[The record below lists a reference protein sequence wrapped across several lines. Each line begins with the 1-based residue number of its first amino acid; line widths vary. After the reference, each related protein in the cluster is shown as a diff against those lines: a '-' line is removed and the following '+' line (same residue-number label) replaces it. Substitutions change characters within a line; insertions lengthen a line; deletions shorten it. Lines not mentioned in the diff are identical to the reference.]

1 MQALFYLKTLAVV
14 AAITSFMFHVKHYE
28 QFQHFLS
35 ALKFSIT
42 FLENNQQTPPHS
54 NFYKIYVDNILINVE
69 KLLKRESRKI
79 CLHIF
84 HDRAA
89 GFALVQN
96 LLRFECGEH
105 ACMFYI
111 FKPPKLVLAQKLLK
125 RESRKQKNPPC
136 SGRKWIYKSLNYYC
150 CLRRNMKKVTVLPS
164 TPSSIDVLVNA
175 IIPFFIPAS

>member
-42 FLENNQQTPPHS
+42 FLENNQQTPPHP

-69 KLLKRESRKI
+69 
-79 CLHIF
+79 
-84 HDRAA
+84 
-89 GFALVQN
+89 N

-125 RESRKQKNPPC
+125 RESRKICWRIFAVLTNLSWDTSCPTC
-136 SGRKWIYKSLNYYC
+136 SCSVMFHVKRL
-150 CLRRNMKKVTVLPS
+150 VLFLCRES
-164 TPSSIDVLVNA
+164 FDE
-175 IIPFFIPAS
+175 

>member
-1 MQALFYLKTLAVV
+1 
-14 AAITSFMFHVKHYE
+14 MFHVKHYE

-42 FLENNQQTPPHS
+42 FLENNQQTPPLPKI
-54 NFYKIYVDNILINVE
+54 YKIYVDNILINVE
-69 KLLKRESRKI
+69 KLLKRESWKI

-125 RESRKQKNPPC
+125 RESRKICWRIFAVLTNLSWDTSCPTC
-136 SGRKWIYKSLNYYC
+136 SVMFHVKRL
-150 CLRRNMKKVTVLPS
+150 VLFLCRES
-164 TPSSIDVLVNA
+164 FDE
-175 IIPFFIPAS
+175 

>member
-42 FLENNQQTPPHS
+42 FLENNQQTPPHP

-69 KLLKRESRKI
+69 
-79 CLHIF
+79 
-84 HDRAA
+84 
-89 GFALVQN
+89 N

-111 FKPPKLVLAQKLLK
+111 FKPPKVGLAQKLLK
-125 RESRKQKNPPC
+125 RESRKICWRVFAVLTNLSWDISCPTC
-136 SGRKWIYKSLNYYC
+136 SCSVMFHVKRL
-150 CLRRNMKKVTVLPS
+150 VLFLCRES
-164 TPSSIDVLVNA
+164 FDE
-175 IIPFFIPAS
+175 

>member
-1 MQALFYLKTLAVV
+1 MQAFFYLKTLAVV

-69 KLLKRESRKI
+69 
-79 CLHIF
+79 
-84 HDRAA
+84 
-89 GFALVQN
+89 N

-125 RESRKQKNPPC
+125 RESRK
-136 SGRKWIYKSLNYYC
+136 I
-150 CLRRNMKKVTVLPS
+150 CLRIFAALTSLMLGHFVPTCSCSVMFHVKRLMLFLCRES
-164 TPSSIDVLVNA
+164 FDE
-175 IIPFFIPAS
+175 

>member
-14 AAITSFMFHVKHYE
+14 AALTSFMFHVKHYE
-28 QFQHFLS
+28 QSQHSLS

-42 FLENNQQTPPHS
+42 FLENNQQTPPHP

-89 GFALVQN
+89 GFALAQM
-96 LLRFECGEH
+96 LLRRALQKQ
-105 ACMFYI
+105 ACLF
-111 FKPPKLVLAQKLLK
+111 L
-125 RESRKQKNPPC
+125 
-136 SGRKWIYKSLNYYC
+136 
-150 CLRRNMKKVTVLPS
+150 
-164 TPSSIDVLVNA
+164 
-175 IIPFFIPAS
+175 

>member
-42 FLENNQQTPPHS
+42 FLENNQQTPPHP

-111 FKPPKLVLAQKLLK
+111 FKPPKVGLAQKLLK
-125 RESRKQKNPPC
+125 RESRKICWRVFAVLTNLSWDTSCPTC
-136 SGRKWIYKSLNYYC
+136 SCSVMFHVKRL
-150 CLRRNMKKVTVLPS
+150 VLFLCRES
-164 TPSSIDVLVNA
+164 FDE
-175 IIPFFIPAS
+175 

>member
-14 AAITSFMFHVKHYE
+14 AALTSFMFHVKHYE

-42 FLENNQQTPPHS
+42 FLENNQQTPPHP

-69 KLLKRESRKI
+69 
-79 CLHIF
+79 
-84 HDRAA
+84 
-89 GFALVQN
+89 N

-125 RESRKQKNPPC
+125 RESRKICWRIFAVLTSLMLGHFVSYMLMLGHVSRETLGAVFCVGNLSMNSGSVIILKNHQML
-136 SGRKWIYKSLNYYC
+136 R
-150 CLRRNMKKVTVLPS
+150 CLLVISKE
-164 TPSSIDVLVNA
+164 TPVVI
-175 IIPFFIPAS
+175 

>member
-14 AAITSFMFHVKHYE
+14 AALTSFMFHVKHYE

-42 FLENNQQTPPHS
+42 FLENNQQTPPHP

-69 KLLKRESRKI
+69 
-79 CLHIF
+79 
-84 HDRAA
+84 
-89 GFALVQN
+89 N

-125 RESRKQKNPPC
+125 RGSRKIC
-136 SGRKWIYKSLNYYC
+136 WRVFAVLTSLMLGHFVSYM
-150 CLRRNMKKVTVLPS
+150 LMLGHVSRETFGVVF
-164 TPSSIDVLVNA
+164 V
-175 IIPFFIPAS
+175 